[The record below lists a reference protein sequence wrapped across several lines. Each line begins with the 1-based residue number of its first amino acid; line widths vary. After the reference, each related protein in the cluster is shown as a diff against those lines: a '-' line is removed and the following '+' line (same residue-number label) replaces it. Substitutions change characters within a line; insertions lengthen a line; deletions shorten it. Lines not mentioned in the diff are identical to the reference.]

1 MITNLSFIKKFHK
14 VVKEESQGKI
24 SNPGIGW
31 YHLYTFDVGCKDP
44 ELYIACEEEQI
55 VLLLIDISDFRE
67 NVISTE
73 ALMSVRQIFQFFAE
87 HQKDMIVRFVY
98 DTEGRG
104 MEKEP
109 ESGALI
115 LEHIRALGNI
125 VKEYENCIMVWQGIL
140 VGNWGEMHGS
150 RFLSEKWM
158 IKLVRAVLE
167 ATDYCCPIA
176 VRKPSQLRK
185 IAEHLGKEAQEKLTI
200 FNDGIFG
207 SKTDLGTYGSGIWN
221 RENELSWQDEHLE
234 HAYVG
239 GEVLNPQSLTE
250 LYDIDEKEA
259 EKDLQQMHISYLNSV
274 HQKERLDRWKN
285 ETMIWQQEEISVYD
299 YIGSHLGYRFVV
311 RDVKWKKHF
320 LQIYIENTGFA
331 NLCEEAVCNL
341 IIELNGKKQEMEID
355 TDPKKW
361 NSKKETILEVK
372 LEKENQIKGSR
383 YFLQLYRK
391 RDGRKIQFANKTAE
405 EELLLGQF

>member
-14 VVKEESQGKI
+14 VVKEESQEKI

-167 ATDYCCPIA
+167 ATDYCCPLA

-185 IAEHLGKEAQEKLTI
+185 IAEHLGREAAEKLTV

-221 RENELSWQDEHLE
+221 RKNELAWQNEHLE
-234 HAYVG
+234 YSYVG
-239 GEVLNPQSLTE
+239 GEVLEAQNLAE
-250 LYDIDEKEA
+250 LYDIDGEEA
-259 EKDLQQMHISYLNSV
+259 EKDLRQMHVSYLNSV
-274 HQKERLDRWKN
+274 HQKELLERWKN
-285 ETMIWQQEEISVYD
+285 EKMTWQQREISAYD
-299 YIGSHLGYRFVV
+299 YIGAHLGYRFVV
-311 RDVKWKKHF
+311 RDVKWKKNC
-320 LQIYIENTGFA
+320 LLIAIENTGFA
-331 NLCEEAVCNL
+331 NLCEEAVCKL
-341 IIELNGKKQEMEID
+341 IIELNGKKQEKEIS
-355 TDPKKW
+355 TDPGKW
-361 NSKKETILEVK
+361 DSKKETILEVE
-372 LEKENQIKGSR
+372 LTKEEQAKGSQ
-383 YFLQLYRK
+383 YFLQLYRRK
-391 RDGRKIQFANKTAE
+391 DGRKIQFANKTAE
-405 EELLLGQF
+405 EEILLGKF